1 MIYSLQKKFIK
12 ISAIALSAVLLI
24 IFALIFVLSFVQ
36 LNSAMDQLTNRISLN
51 GGRFPSRSDSE
62 HINKIGMRGIAGF
75 INEETKFSTRYFS
88 VTADSNGNFLSVCL
102 DNISSVTEEEALQ
115 YAQKVLAKQG
125 DKGWILSFRYKIE
138 ETESGKT
145 VIFVDGSMNLS
156 MTASTVFTVCVVVFV
171 SFFVVF
177 LLIVFFS
184 KRAVK
189 PIAESYEKQKQFITD
204 VNHELKTPLTL
215 ILANLDIVESETG
228 ENEWLN
234 DIRCESE
241 RMSALVNQLVTLT
254 RMDEGRVNMQLEAIN
269 ISELLC
275 EVCTDFSAL
284 AEQKNKCLN
293 ISAEPNVNYNGDK
306 NALRRLFVVLLDNSV
321 KYCDDGGDISV
332 TLTGGKHITVC
343 VENSYSDVDKTELDK
358 LFDRFYRSDKSRTY
372 DGSFGIGLSVAKA
385 IVQNHQ
391 GKITAYKKDSNHIG
405 FKVTLK

>member
-1 MIYSLQKKFIK
+1 MIYSLQKNFIK
-12 ISAIALSAVLLI
+12 ISAVALSAVLVI
-24 IFALIFVLSFVQ
+24 IFALTAVFSAVQ
-36 LNSAMDQLTNRISLN
+36 LNSVMDQLTNKISSN
-51 GGRFPSRSDSE
+51 GGRFPSRTDSE
-62 HINKIGMRGIAGF
+62 HINKIGTRRLAGF
-75 INEETKFSTRYFS
+75 INEETRFSTRYFS
-88 VTADSNGNFLSVCL
+88 VIADSEGNVLSVSTE
-102 DNISSVTEEEALQ
+102 NISSVTEEEAKQ
-115 YAQKVLAKQG
+115 YAEKVLAKQRE
-125 DKGWILSFRYKIE
+125 KGWLSSFRYKIE

-145 VIFVDGSMNLS
+145 VTFVDGSMNLS
-156 MTASTVFTVCVVVFV
+156 MTASTVFTVCAVLFA

-204 VNHELKTPLTL
+204 ANHELKTPLTL

-228 ENEWLN
+228 ENEWLS

-254 RMDEGRVNMQLEAIN
+254 RMDEGRKNMQLETFD
-269 ISELLC
+269 ISEMLC
-275 EVCTDFSAL
+275 EVCADFSAI
-284 AEQKNKCLN
+284 AEQKNKRLKV
-293 ISAEPNVNYNGDK
+293 SAEQNINYNGDK
-306 NALRRLFVVLLDNSV
+306 NALRRLFAILLDNAV

-343 VENSYSDVDKTELDK
+343 VENSYAEVEKTELDR

-385 IVQNHQ
+385 IVQNHR
-391 GKITAYKKDSNHIG
+391 GKIVAYKRDSEHIG
-405 FKVTLK
+405 FKIILK